1 MQSRLNGDIRDWPGM
16 HSLTIHKLAQPGRP
30 SGSYGDVRAALADAW
45 RQGPAPVAVAAERAC
60 VAWSVARYTASRMAA
75 DGQLAVHTPGRPAVL
90 MLAEAPQQAAAD
102 PFDELLRSIRNMTDT
117 G

>member
-1 MQSRLNGDIRDWPGM
+1 M
-16 HSLTIHKLAQPGRP
+16 HSLTLPSGLARASAGRP

-60 VAWSVARYTASRMAA
+60 VAWNVAKYTASRMAA

-90 MLAEAPQQAAAD
+90 MLACDLEDQAPEAD
-102 PFDELLRSIRNMTDT
+102 PFDELLRAVRRMTDT